1 MNAHERKK
9 DAKEKELIRL
19 GSVAKQEVD
28 AARAEAKAAK
38 TRCASFEAL
47 LTEAREHIATLDRIS
62 EGHRTERVQ
71 AEQKYVLCRDEATTL
86 RDKLAASEAR
96 EVVQMKVSEELRT
109 DLSVIK
115 KRIASME
122 AEDKDAAKLRR
133 RLAEQRIEL
142 NTAQTRILAL
152 EGELRERKQ
161 AEAMTAHMKTVFQ
174 PEAEAK

>member
-9 DAKEKELIRL
+9 DAKEKELLRL
-19 GSVAKQEVD
+19 GAVAKREVD
-28 AARAEAKAAK
+28 AARAEATAAK
-38 TRCASFEAL
+38 TKCAGFEAL

-62 EGHRTERVQ
+62 EGHRTERIQ
-71 AEQKYVLCRDEATTL
+71 AEQKYILCRDEVTGL
-86 RDKLAASEAR
+86 KDKLAATEAR
-96 EVVQMKVSEELRT
+96 EAALVEDEAKLRCELNA
-109 DLSVIK
+109 IK
-115 KRIASME
+115 KYVASVE

-142 NTAQTRILAL
+142 NTAQTHILAL

-161 AEAMTAHMKTVFQ
+161 AEALTSHMKTVFQ